1 MASLANYPIP
11 YCPDE
16 PTDNI
21 TTSVALRTVDCNTST
36 LEATIQNSD
45 DKMSNLIRVL
55 ADTRRRFDASVGS
68 DRILEHQYR
77 VTLSFLKNHL
87 RVCLHSTSN
96 NPDPLYLG
104 ECDSILEDIR
114 DQRVQLRKIRDRI
127 RRKELEFA
135 QFSAA
140 NWKAVSS
147 QHLQRDR
154 TMLVLSVQ
162 QFELP

>member
-1 MASLANYPIP
+1 MACLSNCSAP
-11 YCPDE
+11 YCLNQPA
-16 PTDNI
+16 DN
-21 TTSVALRTVDCNTST
+21 TTIGHYTSALKT
-36 LEATIQNSD
+36 TIQNSD
-45 DKMSNLIRVL
+45 DKMTNLIGAL

-77 VTLSFLKNHL
+77 VTLSFLKDHL
-87 RVCLHSTSN
+87 RDCLHSTNS
-96 NPDPLYLG
+96 NPDPLYFG
-104 ECDSILEDIR
+104 ECGSILEDIR
-114 DQRVQLRKIRDRI
+114 DQKVQLRKIRDRI

>member
-1 MASLANYPIP
+1 MASLANYSMP

-16 PTDNI
+16 PTD
-21 TTSVALRTVDCNTST
+21 TVGCNTLA
-36 LEATIQNSD
+36 LETTIQNLD
-45 DKMSNLIRVL
+45 DKMSSLIRAL

-77 VTLSFLKNHL
+77 DTLSFLKNHL

-96 NPDPLYLG
+96 SPDPLSLG
-104 ECDSILEDIR
+104 EYNSILEYIR
-114 DQRVQLRKIRDRI
+114 DLKVQLRKIRDRI
-127 RRKELEFA
+127 RRKEQEFA
-135 QFSAA
+135 RFSAA
-140 NWKAVSS
+140 NWKAVSI
-147 QHLQRDR
+147 QQIQRDR

>member
-1 MASLANYPIP
+1 MASLAHCSAP
-11 YCPDE
+11 YCPDQ
-16 PTDNI
+16 PADN
-21 TTSVALRTVDCNTST
+21 TTIDHHTSALKT
-36 LEATIQNSD
+36 AIQNSD
-45 DKMSNLIRVL
+45 DKMFNLIGAL

-77 VTLSFLKNHL
+77 VTLSFLKDHL
-87 RVCLHSTSN
+87 RDCLHSTNS

-104 ECDSILEDIR
+104 ECGSILEDIK
-114 DQRVQLRKIRDRI
+114 DQKVQLRKIRDRI

-154 TMLVLSVQ
+154 TMLVLSIQ